1 METEITAPET
11 FLAPDGA
18 PAAAAQARAPALPVA
33 SAAESGD
40 SWSVAGV
47 TLGSRLF
54 LGTSHYPSPEVLTQ
68 AARASGAQVFTVG
81 LRRLQ
86 PESGGG
92 NAFWRRIRELGGH
105 LLPNTAGCHGA
116 QQAVNLARMAREL
129 FGTDW
134 IKLEVIGDDYT
145 LQPDPFGTL
154 EAASVLAAEGFS
166 VFAYTTDDLVLARRL
181 LDAGV
186 VAVMPW
192 AAPIGSGRGP
202 QNLQALRT
210 LRERLPDAVLV
221 CDAGLGR
228 PSHAAQVME
237 IGFDAVLLNTAVAE
251 AADPVRMAAA
261 FGAAVRAGRDGFLGG
276 IMPERDTAQASTPTV
291 GVPFWHEAQRA
302 GAAGSGGASR
312 ENAGPPQ
319 VFSTPTG
326 DEAGPAAVPAHS
338 RAPAESEQPAAARWN
353 GLGAARP
360 WGRS

>member
-1 METEITAPET
+1 METEITFSET
-11 FLAPDGA
+11 WQTPRSDSPAAQQAGV
-18 PAAAAQARAPALPVA
+18 AAAAQAAPADDA
-33 SAAESGD
+33 
-40 SWSVAGV
+40 WSVGGV
-47 TLGSRLF
+47 RLGSRLL
-54 LGTSHYPSPEVLTQ
+54 LGTSRYPSPQVLAQ
-68 AARASGAQVFTVG
+68 AAAASGAQVYTVG

-86 PESGGG
+86 PESSGGQ
-92 NAFWRRIRELGGH
+92 AFWQRVRELGGH

-129 FGTDW
+129 FGTHW

-154 EAASVLAAEGFS
+154 EAARVLAAEGFA
-166 VFAYTTDDLVLARRL
+166 VFVYTTDDLVLARRL

-186 VAVMPW
+186 AAVMPW

-202 QNLQALRT
+202 RDLHALRT

-261 FGAAVRAGRDGFLGG
+261 FAAAVRAGRDGFLAG
-276 IMPERDTAQASTPTV
+276 IMPERDAAQASTPTV
-291 GVPFWHEAQRA
+291 GMPFWHEA
-302 GAAGSGGASR
+302 
-312 ENAGPPQ
+312 N
-319 VFSTPTG
+319 
-326 DEAGPAAVPAHS
+326 
-338 RAPAESEQPAAARWN
+338 
-353 GLGAARP
+353 
-360 WGRS
+360 

>member
-1 METEITAPET
+1 METEITAAEPFAAPPAHPAARLPE
-11 FLAPDGA
+11 AGSHA
-18 PAAAAQARAPALPVA
+18 PAPGAAAPLADTWR
-33 SAAESGD
+33 
-40 SWSVAGV
+40 VAG
-47 TLGSRLF
+47 TSLDSRLL
-54 LGTSHYPSPEVLTQ
+54 LGTSHYPSPHVLAQ
-68 AARASGAQVFTVG
+68 AAAASGARVFTVG

-92 NAFWRRIRELGGH
+92 GAFWQRIRELGGH
-105 LLPNTAGCHGA
+105 LLPNTAGCHDA
-116 QQAVNLARMAREL
+116 LQAVNLARMAREL
-129 FGTDW
+129 FGTHW

-154 EAASVLAAEGFS
+154 EAARTLAAEGFA
-166 VFAYTTDDLVLARRL
+166 VFAYATDDLVLARRL

-186 VAVMPW
+186 AAVMPW

-251 AADPVRMAAA
+251 AVDPVRMAAA

-291 GVPFWHEAQRA
+291 GMPFWHEA
-302 GAAGSGGASR
+302 
-312 ENAGPPQ
+312 P
-319 VFSTPTG
+319 
-326 DEAGPAAVPAHS
+326 
-338 RAPAESEQPAAARWN
+338 
-353 GLGAARP
+353 
-360 WGRS
+360 